1 MDRRHFIR
9 RTALGSLALR
19 GVAATAAEASGNP
32 PAGPTP
38 AVLRRLENRFL
49 AVVVFA
55 DGSASIEDKTRGVT
69 WAMGPVALQDK
80 SEIEVGEVW
89 LRGERGIAEQYPGR
103 FAGEASGDHLR
114 FTLLARQGHPVGRF
128 VCDVALDEDELVY
141 RVLEVDDTVPSLAFP
156 PPIESDAVVLPSGLG
171 RILRQAESGT
181 IFPRHLHTFFT
192 QLNMRWVGGLRGD
205 AGWIAIFDEGF
216 EDAFAL
222 LASRSVSPGFLRTL
236 GKWRHPY
243 SVRYAFTGGGHVGLA
258 KTYRR
263 WFQKK
268 GLFVS
273 LDQKLERNP
282 RLRSFLGGRAFWL
295 DLARPRQQRRTAEEL
310 LVPTERRTN
319 DESLD
324 VHFRYADVKALLGQ
338 MKAAGL
344 TRGFLKIAGWID
356 GGYDWSHPD
365 VWPPP
370 PALGALAE
378 LRELLQGDGDLLAG
392 LHDNNQDMYEHTPS
406 FPNGVNRLASG
417 ELMTGGI
424 WAGGQAYILRSDASL
439 AYARRNWEKIRTLD
453 PKAMFVDIVTAMQ
466 LYQSYEPGHLR
477 TKADDLRRKLEL
489 MAFYKGEGVLFGS
502 EEAADFAIPHVDWFE
517 NRHRRVPGESI
528 PLWPLV
534 FHDAAFCT
542 RYGGVT
548 GGSAYPGWLEDMLW
562 GYLPH
567 FRITPGWKPEGVFS
581 DTFHVDRWHAA
592 IGLTEMVDH
601 RFRTDDWSVEETRFG
616 NGRGIVCNFSPEPR
630 TIDGEVVPARGY
642 RLLG

>member
-19 GVAATAAEASGNP
+19 GVAAAALEATGEA
-32 PAGPTP
+32 PADPTP

-49 AVVVFA
+49 AVAIFA
-55 DGSASIEDKTRGVT
+55 DGSASIEDKVRGVR
-69 WAMGPVALQDK
+69 WRMGPVALQDK
-80 SEIEVGEVW
+80 SAIEVGEVW
-89 LRGERGIAEQYPGR
+89 LRSERGIQEQYPGR
-103 FAGEASGDHLR
+103 FAGETAGDRLR
-114 FTLLARQGHPVGRF
+114 FTLLARQGRPVGRF
-128 VCDVALDEDELVY
+128 TCDVSLEEDELVY
-141 RVLEVDDTVPSLAFP
+141 RVLEIDEEIPSLAFP
-156 PPIESDAVVLPSGLG
+156 PPIESGAVVLPSGVG
-171 RILRQAESGT
+171 RILREAETGT
-181 IFPRHLHTFFT
+181 IFPRHLNTFYT
-192 QLNMRWVGGLRGD
+192 RLNMRWVGGLRGD

-222 LASRSVSPGFLRTL
+222 LASRSVSPGCLRTL

-243 SVRYAFTGGGHVGLA
+243 AIRYVFTGGGHVGLA
-258 KTYRR
+258 KAYRR
-263 WFQKK
+263 WFQTK

-273 LDQKLERNP
+273 LDRKVQANP
-282 RLRSFLGGRAFWL
+282 RLRSLLGGRAFWI
-295 DLARPRQQRRTAEEL
+295 DLARPRQDARTADEL
-310 LVPTERRTN
+310 LVPAEKRTA
-319 DESLD
+319 DQSLD
-324 VHFRYADVKALLGQ
+324 VHFRYADVKALVEE
-338 MKAAGL
+338 MKKAGL
-344 TRGFLKIAGWID
+344 TRGLLKIGGWID

-370 PALGALAE
+370 PALGSLDE
-378 LRELLQGDGDLLAG
+378 LQLLLQGDGDLLAG

-439 AYARRNWEKIRTLD
+439 EYARRNWEQIRTLQ
-453 PKAMFVDIVTAMQ
+453 PKAMFIDIVTAMQ
-466 LYQSYEPGHLR
+466 LYESHEPGHLS
-477 TKADDLRRKLEL
+477 TKADDLRRKVEL
-489 MAFYKGEGVLFGS
+489 MAFYKSQGVLFGS
-502 EEAADFAIPHVDWFE
+502 EEAADFGIPYVDWFE

-548 GGSAYPGWLEDMLW
+548 GGGDSPGWLEDMLW

-567 FRITPGWKPEGVFS
+567 FRINPGWRPEGLFTR
-581 DTFHVDRWHAA
+581 TFHVDRWHAE
-592 IGLTEMVDH
+592 IGLAEMVDH
-601 RFRTDDWSVEETRFG
+601 RFRADDWSVEETHFG

-630 TIDGEVVPARGY
+630 TVDGATVPARGY

>member
-1 MDRRHFIR
+1 LDRRHFIR

-19 GVAATAAEASGNP
+19 GVAATAAEASGNR

-55 DGSASIEDKTRGVT
+55 DGSASIEDKARRVA

-103 FAGEASGDHLR
+103 FAGEAAGDHLR
-114 FTLLARQGHPVGRF
+114 FTLLARQGRPVGRF
-128 VCDVALDEDELVY
+128 VCDIALDEDELVY
-141 RVLEVDDTVPSLAFP
+141 RVLEIDDTVPSLAFP

-171 RILRQAESGT
+171 RIVRKAEAGT

-192 QLNMRWVGGLRGD
+192 QLNMRWVGGLLGD

-243 SVRYAFTGGGHVGLA
+243 CVRYAFTGGGHVGLA
-258 KTYRR
+258 KAYRR
-263 WFQKK
+263 WFQKE

-273 LDQKLERNP
+273 LDEKLRCNP
-282 RLRSFLGGRAFWL
+282 NLRSLLGGRSFWI
-295 DLARPRQQRRTAEEL
+295 DLARPRQRRRTAEEL
-310 LVPTERRTN
+310 LVPTHSRTS

-324 VHFRYADVKALLGQ
+324 VHFRYSQVKALVEQ

-370 PALGALAE
+370 PALGSLEE

-406 FPNGVNRLASG
+406 FPNGVNRLANG

-466 LYQSYEPGHLR
+466 LYQSYEPGHLS

-567 FRITPGWKPEGVFS
+567 FRITPGWKPLGVFS

-592 IGLTEMVDH
+592 IGLAEMVDH
-601 RFRTDDWSVEETRFG
+601 RFRADDWSVEETRFG

-630 TIDGEVVPARGY
+630 TVDGDTVPARGY

>member
-1 MDRRHFIR
+1 LDRRHFIR
-9 RTALGSLALR
+9 QTAVGSVALR
-19 GVAATAAEASGNP
+19 GVAATALGTRDDTP
-32 PAGPTP
+32 PAGTP

-55 DGSASIEDKTRGVT
+55 DGGASIEDKTRGVA

-103 FAGEASGDHLR
+103 FAGEAKGDHLR
-114 FTLLARQGHPVGRF
+114 FTLLARQGRPVGRF
-128 VCDVALDEDELVY
+128 VCDVSLDEDELVY
-141 RVLEVDDTVPSLAFP
+141 RVLEIDDTVPSLAFP

-171 RILRQAESGT
+171 RIVRKAEAGT

-192 QLNMRWVGGLRGD
+192 QLNMRWIGGLRGD

-216 EDAFAL
+216 EDAFAI
-222 LASRSVSPGFLRTL
+222 LASGSVSPGCLRTL

-243 SVRYAFTGGGHVGLA
+243 TIRYAFTGGGHVGLA

-273 LDQKLERNP
+273 LDEKLRRNP
-282 RLRSFLGGRAFWL
+282 RLRSFLGGRSFWI
-295 DLARPRQQRRTAEEL
+295 DLARPRQRRRTAEEL
-310 LVPTERRTN
+310 LVPVEKMTS

-324 VHFRYADVKALLGQ
+324 VHFRYADVKALVGQ
-338 MKAAGL
+338 MKKAGL

-370 PALGALAE
+370 PALGGLEE
-378 LRELLQGDGDLLAG
+378 LREILQGDGDLLAG

-439 AYARRNWEKIRTLD
+439 AYARPRPEGDVRRHRHRHAAL
-453 PKAMFVDIVTAMQ
+453 PVVRAGAPQ
-466 LYQSYEPGHLR
+466 HEGRRPAAQAR
-477 TKADDLRRKLEL
+477 AD
-489 MAFYKGEGVLFGS
+489 GVLQ
-502 EEAADFAIPHVDWFE
+502 
-517 NRHRRVPGESI
+517 
-528 PLWPLV
+528 
-534 FHDAAFCT
+534 
-542 RYGGVT
+542 
-548 GGSAYPGWLEDMLW
+548 
-562 GYLPH
+562 
-567 FRITPGWKPEGVFS
+567 
-581 DTFHVDRWHAA
+581 
-592 IGLTEMVDH
+592 
-601 RFRTDDWSVEETRFG
+601 
-616 NGRGIVCNFSPEPR
+616 GRGRAVR
-630 TIDGEVVPARGY
+630 QRGGRRLRHPARGLVREPPPARPGRVDPALAPRLPRR
-642 RLLG
+642 RLLHPLRRRDRRLRVSRVARGHALGLPAALPHHARLEARGRLLRHLPRRPLARGDRSRRDGRPPLPRGRLERRRDAVRKRARDRLQPLSRAANGRRRNCPRPGLSAPVRTP